1 MLAVEPV
8 GLDGA
13 EEELRAVGVW
23 AGVGHGENAWASVLE
38 REVLVGELFAVD
50 RLAAGTVTLGEVT
63 ALAHEV
69 CDHSVER
76 GSGKAEAD
84 VPRLGGR
91 DGWREEE
98 GWREGRG
105 GGEGRGG
112 RKWVEVGKVKKHC
125 CQRVGIITFHVRMC
139 TSVRG

>member
-1 MLAVEPV
+1 VLAVEPV

-50 RLAAGTVTLGEVT
+50 RLAAGTITLGEVT

-76 GSGKAEAD
+76 GSGKAEALLASAECSEVFGSLWDD
-84 VPRLGGR
+84 VLSEGHLDSAESGTVCGHVEENFGR
-91 DGWREEE
+91 HLESVFGI
-98 GWREGRG
+98 
-105 GGEGRGG
+105 
-112 RKWVEVGKVKKHC
+112 V
-125 CQRVGIITFHVRMC
+125 RVA
-139 TSVRG
+139 SQ